1 MTVLEYGNSPTTNAP
16 ADAAAPETE
25 LVSSVT
31 QEGSVASDRTIE
43 VRDPSVFPKTTA
55 PNTSGP
61 VSTEAD
67 SATRLQAL
75 LGMGSEI
82 VAHSERRTDET
93 LRPFPDDLN
102 EFLRRE
108 HESL

>member
-1 MTVLEYGNSPTTNAP
+1 
-16 ADAAAPETE
+16 
-25 LVSSVT
+25 
-31 QEGSVASDRTIE
+31 
-43 VRDPSVFPKTTA
+43 
-55 PNTSGP
+55 
-61 VSTEAD
+61 
-67 SATRLQAL
+67 
-75 LGMGSEI
+75 MGSEI

>member
-1 MTVLEYGNSPTTNAP
+1 MTSEV
-16 ADAAAPETE
+16 
-25 LVSSVT
+25 VT
-31 QEGSVASDRTIE
+31 LEGSVASDRTIE